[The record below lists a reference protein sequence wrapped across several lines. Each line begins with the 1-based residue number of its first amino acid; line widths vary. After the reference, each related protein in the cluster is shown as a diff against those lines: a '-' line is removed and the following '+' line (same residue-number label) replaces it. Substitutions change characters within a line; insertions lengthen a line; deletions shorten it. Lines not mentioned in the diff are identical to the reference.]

1 MIFLSKSLFLF
12 LMIKSNL
19 KECYILHFIIIVI
32 FIIIIVIVNWIEIST
47 TEKEVS
53 PQDFSRV
60 FDIANQLLT
69 RSTYC

>member
-19 KECYILHFIIIVI
+19 KECYILYFIIIVI
-32 FIIIIVIVNWIEIST
+32 FVIIIVIVNWIEIST
-47 TEKEVS
+47 TEKGVS